1 MTVQQARKILGST
14 SENYSDEII
23 IDFIQT
29 AEMLK
34 TLFYEFIHESSNYEL
49 CNNKLNNNDKTKSGC
64 LH

>member
-14 SENYSDEII
+14 SKNYSDEII
-23 IDFIQT
+23 LDFIQT

-34 TLFYEFIHESSNYEL
+34 TLFYEFIHESSNYRL
-49 CNNKLNNNDKTKSGC
+49 CHNKLNNNDKRESSH